1 MGKARRDGRWINI
14 LLALLLLAGAVMT
27 VHEGV
32 AALQTSA
39 ALARG
44 AVETRGV
51 VLEKRR
57 SAAGDTSD
65 IFSIRYGYEAGGE
78 SYEGTARIA
87 SEDASRALRVGDAI
101 DVYCAASAPQSS
113 AAFALP
119 GGRAALRCALS
130 FVPAAALLALAGTGG
145 AQALKRRRAQKR
157 SNTHP

>member
-39 ALARG
+39 A
-44 AVETRGV
+44 
-51 VLEKRR
+51 
-57 SAAGDTSD
+57 
-65 IFSIRYGYEAGGE
+65 
-78 SYEGTARIA
+78 
-87 SEDASRALRVGDAI
+87 
-101 DVYCAASAPQSS
+101 
-113 AAFALP
+113 FALP
-119 GGRAALRCALS
+119 GGGDALRCALS

>member
-14 LLALLLLAGAVMT
+14 LVVFLLLAGAAMT
-27 VHEGV
+27 VYETV

-65 IFSIRYGYEAGGE
+65 TFSIRYGYEAGGE

-87 SEDASRALRVGDAI
+87 SEDAFRALRVGDAI
-101 DVYCAASAPQSS
+101 DVYYAADAPQRS
-113 AAFALP
+113 AAFEL
-119 GGRAALRCALS
+119 
-130 FVPAAALLALAGTGG
+130 PAANALLYAPGFAPAVILLVLAGVGG

-157 SNTHP
+157 SNTQP